1 MKGLPPYL
9 RRKIINS
16 LKSVEHDSIAG
27 FACRK
32 FAAESEQKTDAE
44 VIQCISD
51 IKSQIVDNGP
61 MLKRILGSEF
71 NFINNLHIP
80 AKYSREAAMA

>member
-1 MKGLPPYL
+1 MKTLPPYL
-9 RRKIINS
+9 RAKIIDS
-16 LKSVEHDSIAG
+16 LKSVKHDSIAG
-27 FACRK
+27 LACRK
-32 FAAESEQKTDAE
+32 FAAEASQKTDAE
-44 VIQCISD
+44 VIQAVAD

-80 AKYSREAAMA
+80 AKYTRAAVAV

>member
-1 MKGLPPYL
+1 MKSLSAQQ
-9 RRKIINS
+9 RRQIIGS
-16 LKSVEHDSIAG
+16 LSRVHHDSIAG
-27 FACRK
+27 YSIEK
-32 FAAESEQKTDAE
+32 FVRESAGKSDAE
-44 VIQCISD
+44 VIQCISE

-80 AKYSREAAMA
+80 AKYTREAVAV